1 MGNFNIYFNP
11 ELTRGPD
18 HLALFSDVSPAK
30 TGENSNFLSVF
41 CFFLQAR
48 KNYEVSDDIKRLDP
62 SDIANAVIYAATQP
76 AHCAVNEILVEPT
89 DAPC

>member
-1 MGNFNIYFNP
+1 MTS
-11 ELTRGPD
+11 L
-18 HLALFSDVSPAK
+18 AK
-30 TGENSNFLSVF
+30 TGENRDFNGVF
-41 CFFLQAR
+41 CYSFQAR
-48 KNYEVSDDIKRLDP
+48 KDYEVSDDIKRLDP